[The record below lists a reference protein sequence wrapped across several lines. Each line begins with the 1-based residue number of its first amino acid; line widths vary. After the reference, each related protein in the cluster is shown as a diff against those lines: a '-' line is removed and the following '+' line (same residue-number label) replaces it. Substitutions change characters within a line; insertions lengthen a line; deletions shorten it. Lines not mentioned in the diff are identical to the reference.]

1 MGNADTSLRRGK
13 VSASAHIVITGASG
27 GLGRALA
34 EAYAAPGRHLSLAG
48 RDESRLEATAA
59 ACASLGAEVSTRI
72 IDVTDSDAMKQWL
85 TALDAARPVDMLV
98 SSTGIGGDQVVPGP
112 SGETVEQANRIIAI
126 NTLGAVNAV
135 TPVLPAMVGRGKGH
149 IVLIGSVSGLI
160 GMPQSPAY
168 CASKSAVHVYGDSLR
183 RLVRQRG
190 VKVTVVMPGFIDTPM
205 SRSLDMPRPFC
216 WSADKA
222 ARRIVRDVGR
232 GARRSI
238 FPWPL
243 RFVIG
248 LQHYAPVAA
257 TDWIMGLTT
266 RGWQNAS
273 DQ

>member
-1 MGNADTSLRRGK
+1 MSAHPAPRRKAGG
-13 VSASAHIVITGASG
+13 APEHIVITGASG

-34 EAYAAPGRHLSLAG
+34 EAYAVPGRLLSLAG
-48 RDESRLEATAA
+48 RDAPRLEQAAA
-59 ACASLGAEVSTRI
+59 ACMSRGAEVSTRI
-72 IDVTDSDAMKQWL
+72 IDVTNADAMEEWL
-85 TALDAARPVDMLV
+85 SARDAARPVDLLV

-112 SGETVEQANRIIAI
+112 SGETGEQANRIFAI

-135 TPVLPAMVGRGKGH
+135 TPLLPSMVVRGKGH

-168 CASKSAVHVYGDSLR
+168 CASKSAVHIYGDSLR

-190 VKVTVVMPGFIDTPM
+190 VGVTVVMPGFIDTPM

-216 WSADKA
+216 WSAEKA
-222 ARRIVRDVGR
+222 ARRIVRDVAR

-248 LQHYAPVAA
+248 LQNYAPVAA
-257 TDWIMGLTT
+257 TDWVMQLTT
-266 RGWQNAS
+266 RGWQNAA
-273 DQ
+273 DR